1 MNRARSLLLAAAL
14 VSLAPSLAAATP
26 LISVDLQSSYGTE
39 GAPFS
44 GVDPRAIATS
54 PAFASARVWNHPGTS
69 GFNVQDPAFT
79 ELVDSTG
86 AATAAGF
93 SITGKISA
101 FGTGNVDDALL
112 SDYIL
117 WNVAIGS
124 STFIDW
130 RITGL
135 TPSSRHVLFV
145 NGRQGAEFSMVVD
158 EDANGNL
165 GNDTAK
171 VVGAQGALFHVMSD
185 ATGTITGRGT
195 AISGEADWA
204 GFQVA
209 DDPEPLYPVSADA
222 KKCQDAVAKL
232 GSKYFAD
239 RHKALA
245 DCRGALMKGTALFE
259 DKAKT
264 LPVTS
269 ATECATEYKAAGT
282 IAKARQ
288 KVRDGLE
295 KTCTDAI
302 LGTLRACAPTI
313 DGLADATGATGCLI
327 QSVEKQVGGLTASEY
342 GY

>member
-1 MNRARSLLLAAAL
+1 VNRAHSILLAAAL
-14 VSLAPSLAAATP
+14 VSLSPSLAAATP

-39 GAPFS
+39 GAPFA
-44 GVDPRAIATS
+44 GVDPLAIATS
-54 PAFASARVWNHPGTS
+54 PAFASAKVWNHLGST

-86 AATAAGF
+86 TPTGAGF

-101 FGTGNVDDALL
+101 YGTGNVDAALV
-112 SDYIL
+112 SDYFL
-117 WNVAIGS
+117 WNTGIAT

-145 NGRQGAEFSMVVD
+145 NGVHDADFSMVVD
-158 EDANGNL
+158 EDANGDL

-171 VVGAQGALFHVMSD
+171 VVSASGVLFHVLSD
-185 ATGTITGRGT
+185 ETGTITGRGT

-209 DDPEPLYPVSADA
+209 TEPEPVYPLSADA
-222 KKCQDAVAKL
+222 KKCQDSVAKL

-245 DCRGALMKGTALFE
+245 DCRGSLMKGTALFE

-264 LPVTS
+264 LAVTS
-269 ATECATEYKAAGT
+269 ATECATEYKAAGKV
-282 IAKARQ
+282 AKARQ

-295 KTCTDAI
+295 KSCTDAI
-302 LGTLRACAPTI
+302 LGTLRACRSTI

-327 QSVEKQVGGLTASEY
+327 ESVDGKVGGLIASEY

>member
-1 MNRARSLLLAAAL
+1 MNRARSLLLAATL
-14 VSLAPSLAAATP
+14 VSLAPSLATATP

-44 GVDPRAIATS
+44 GVDPLAIATS
-54 PAFASARVWNHPGTS
+54 PAFASAKVWNHLGTT
-69 GFNVQDPAFT
+69 GFNVVDPAFT
-79 ELVDSTG
+79 GLVDSTG
-86 AATAAGF
+86 TATGAGF

-101 FGTGNVDDALL
+101 FGTGNVEDALVT
-112 SDYIL
+112 DYML
-117 WNVAIGS
+117 WNVSIAS

-145 NGRQGAEFSMVVD
+145 NGVAGAQFSMAVD
-158 EDANGNL
+158 EDANGDL
-165 GNDTAK
+165 GNDAPK

-185 ATGTITGRGT
+185 ATGMITGRGT

-209 DDPEPLYPVSADA
+209 DDPEPVYPASADA
-222 KKCQDAVAKL
+222 KKCQDSVAKL

-245 DCRGALMKGTALFE
+245 GCRGSLLKGTALFE

-269 ATECATEYKAAGT
+269 ATECATEYKAAGK

-288 KVRDGLE
+288 KVRDGLD

-302 LGTLRACAPTI
+302 LATLRACGSTI
-313 DGLADATGATGCLI
+313 DALADATGTTGCLI
-327 QSVEKQVGGLTASEY
+327 ESVDRQVGGLTASEY

>member
-1 MNRARSLLLAAAL
+1 MNRARSILLATAL
-14 VSLAPSLAAATP
+14 VSLSPALAAATP

-39 GAPFS
+39 GAPFR
-44 GVDPRAIATS
+44 GVDPRAAAAS
-54 PAFASARVWNHPGTS
+54 HAFASARVWNVLGST
-69 GFNVQDPAFT
+69 GFNVLNPSYSD
-79 ELVDSTG
+79 LVDGTGSPTG
-86 AATAAGF
+86 ASF

-101 FGTGNVDDALL
+101 YGLGDVDDALL
-112 SDYIL
+112 TDYFL
-117 WNVAIGS
+117 WNSPSATS
-124 STFIDW
+124 AAIDW

-145 NGRQGAEFSMVVD
+145 NGTNDGAFSMAVD
-158 EDANGNL
+158 EDANGDL
-165 GNDTAK
+165 GNDTPK
-171 VVGAQGALFHVMSD
+171 VIASSGALFNVLSD

-209 DDPEPLYPVSADA
+209 ADPEPLYPLSAEA

-232 GSKYFAD
+232 GAKYLAD

-245 DCRGALMKGTALFE
+245 GCRGSLIKGTALFA

-264 LPVTS
+264 APVTS
-269 ATECATEYKAAGT
+269 ATSCASEYKAAGT

-295 KTCTDAI
+295 KACSDAI
-302 LGTLRACAPTI
+302 LGTLRACSATI

-327 QSVEKQVGGLTASEY
+327 ESVDGKVATLLGTEY

>member
-1 MNRARSLLLAAAL
+1 MNRARSLLLATAL

-44 GVDPRAIATS
+44 GVDPHAVATS
-54 PAFASARVWNHPGTS
+54 PAFTSAKVWNTLGTT

-79 ELVDSTG
+79 DLVDRTG
-86 AATAAGF
+86 TPTGAGF

-101 FGTGNVDDALL
+101 FGTGNVDDALV
-112 SDYIL
+112 SDYML
-117 WNVAIGS
+117 WNVGIAT

-145 NGRQGAEFSMVVD
+145 NGRAGAEFSMVVD
-158 EDANGNL
+158 EDANGDL
-165 GNDTAK
+165 GNDTSET
-171 VVGAQGALFHVMSD
+171 VGAPGVLFHVLSD
-185 ATGTITGRGT
+185 ADGTITGRGT

-209 DDPEPLYPVSADA
+209 DEPEPVYPVSADA
-222 KKCQDAVAKL
+222 KKCQDSVAKL
-232 GSKYFAD
+232 GGKYFAD

-245 DCRGALMKGTALFE
+245 DCRGALLKGTALFE

-264 LPVTS
+264 LPVTY
-269 ATECATEYKAAGT
+269 ATECATEYKAAGKIT
-282 IAKARQ
+282 KARQ

-295 KTCTDAI
+295 KACTDAI
-302 LGTLRACAPTI
+302 LDTLSACGSTI
-313 DGLADATGATGCLI
+313 DALADATGATGCLI
-327 QSVEKQVGGLTASEY
+327 ESVDRQVGGLTASEY